1 MPTTIQTSQT
11 IIDGPFG
18 VELLVK
24 GEDTDGHFA
33 LVEHPIAPRALAG
46 PMHVHEHEDEYS
58 YVLEGEVGFQ
68 VGDEVFSAGRGQL
81 VAKPRGIW
89 HGFWNAGEAPA
100 RVLELISPAGFEN
113 YFVEL
118 APLLQPERDLAGMAR
133 VQGKY
138 GLEMD
143 FSSIGRLSREHG
155 LKSP

>member
-1 MPTTIQTSQT
+1 MATTIQTPKT
-11 IIDGPFG
+11 IIEGPFG
-18 VELLVK
+18 VELLVR
-24 GEDTDGHFA
+24 GEDTHGRFA

-46 PMHVHEHEDEYS
+46 PMHLHEHEDEYS

-68 VGDEVFSAGRGQL
+68 VADEVFSAGPGQL

-89 HGFWNAGEAPA
+89 HGFWNAGDKPA

-118 APLLQPERDLAGMAR
+118 APLLRPRRDLEGMAR
-133 VQGKY
+133 VQAKY

-143 FSSIGRLSREHG
+143 FSSIERLSREHELG
-155 LKSP
+155 SR